1 MIPDVRM
8 IRSEADYD
16 AAIREY
22 EGYFDHPP
30 APGTREADRFEVLG
44 LLLAKYE
51 EDTAPVS
58 GDPVETV
65 RLVMEGRGYDRAALT
80 AILGSRSRT
89 SDFLNRKR
97 ELTLNQVRRLHAAWR
112 IPVAALIGPLQDA

>member
-1 MIPDVRM
+1 MVLDVRM
-8 IRSEADYD
+8 IRNEADYET
-16 AAIREY
+16 AMIEY

-44 LLLAKYE
+44 LVLAKYE
-51 EDTAPVS
+51 DDTAPMS

-80 AILGSRSRT
+80 KILGSRSRT

-112 IPVAALIGPLQDA
+112 IPVASLIGPFQDA